1 MIRSKKIKYIIAI
14 ILGIITVVAATVL
27 AINLCVMLS
36 LEMVAQATLI
46 LGQLGFLFCDRTF
59 VIFILSCFLK
69 IFRSFSQ
76 E

>member
-1 MIRSKKIKYIIAI
+1 MGCWRFSR
-14 ILGIITVVAATVL
+14 VTVL
-27 AINLCVMLS
+27 SELVETQAFWNLCVMLS